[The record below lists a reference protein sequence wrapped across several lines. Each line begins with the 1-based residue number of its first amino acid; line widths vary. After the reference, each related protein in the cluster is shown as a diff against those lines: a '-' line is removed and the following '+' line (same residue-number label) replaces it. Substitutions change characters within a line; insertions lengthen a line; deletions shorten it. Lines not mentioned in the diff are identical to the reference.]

1 MKRFLFDCG
10 TRDATASLGLLVLR
24 LSAGLM
30 MFIGHGLPKIRAF
43 GVLKEKFYVP
53 DFFPLS
59 LMSSQV
65 SLLATI
71 TAEAVAALLIV
82 LGLATRPSAFVLG
95 FTMVVAAF
103 GVHQSAPWF
112 IKPPDV
118 LVAKELALMYLVPML
133 ALIVAGSGLYS
144 VDARVRTDTRRRR
157 W

>member
-30 MFIGHGLPKIRAF
+30 MLIGHGLPKVRAY
-43 GVLKEKFYVP
+43 GMLKEKFYVP

-59 LMSSQV
+59 LLSPQA

-71 TAEAVAALLIV
+71 TAEAVASLFII
-82 LGLATRPSAFVLG
+82 LGVATRPAAFLLG

-112 IKPPDV
+112 VKPPDI

-133 ALIVAGSGLYS
+133 VLIVSGAGLYS
-144 VDARVRTDTRRRR
+144 SDALIRTDARRRR